1 MKNKT
6 IFTLGNKI
14 LRSLSSLI
22 CLEGKNG
29 GISTYQSDYTY
40 LMADPRIH
48 FMKQVLKTIFIRDAA
63 KNSAPFSFRLKCLKD
78 WLIKTSSMN
87 LLVQLSWSCRAN
99 CIFCYQKGNPPFMR
113 AKKRISKEEM
123 DTRLKYFDFKR
134 GLGLVGGGICENDE
148 ILTNPYFP
156 KVINNIRGK
165 NKREII
171 EMTTNGTSLTPR
183 MIKTLARANPLLLV
197 LSLNSAD
204 PKIRQRLMNDPHPEV
219 AISSLPLLKKHR
231 IPFIISIV
239 VWPSIPFSDIKK
251 TIRYADENDAYAVRL
266 CLPGYTKIY
275 SRKKL
280 FDKNV
285 YWGEITKY
293 FYPLSP
299 RYSVPLLIVPNM
311 FVQSFLY
318 ERVDLPKV
326 IGAIKNSPAH
336 DHGIKP
342 GDLILEINGQ
352 PIDSIEAAM
361 KTLIAN
367 LYHMVRIKIRRK
379 NTIIDLEIR
388 DKPKGCY
395 PYGIQELRQNA
406 PYGFLLT
413 ERYLS
418 HDDIK
423 DIGRHISI
431 YDAKRVLVL
440 ASAGTRP
447 FVDYLLR
454 KYNVSK
460 TSGAKIF
467 IRTPKSR
474 YFGGSI
480 DAGDLLVVE
489 DYIKCVKQS
498 QKIVKPDLI
507 ILPSSPFS
515 KWGRDL
521 TGRVN
526 LDIERKVGIPVEFIY
541 NSSIELA

>member
-1 MKNKT
+1 MKGEKLLS
-6 IFTLGNKI
+6 LGNKI

-22 CLEGKNG
+22 YLEDKDAN
-29 GISTYQSDYTY
+29 SLTYQSDYAY
-40 LMADPRIH
+40 LMADPRIY
-48 FMKQVLKTIFIRDAA
+48 FIKQILKMIFIRGI
-63 KNSAPFSFRLKCLKD
+63 SSTTPFAFRLKRLKD

-123 DTRLKYFDFKR
+123 NTRLKYFDFKR
-134 GLGLVGGGICENDE
+134 GLGLMGGGICENDE

-156 KVINNIRGK
+156 EAIKSLRKK
-165 NKREII
+165 NKHEII
-171 EMTTNGTSLTPR
+171 EMTTNGTSLTPQ
-183 MIKTLARANPLLLV
+183 MIKTLAKANPLLLV

-204 PKIRQRLMNDPHPEV
+204 PKIRKWLMNDPHPEI
-219 AISSLPLLKKHR
+219 AISSLPLLKKHK
-231 IPFIISIV
+231 IPFIISLV
-239 VWPSIPFSDIKK
+239 VWPGLPFSDIEK

-266 CLPGYTKIY
+266 CLPGYTELF
-275 SRKKL
+275 SKKTL
-280 FDKNV
+280 FDKNE
-285 YWGEITKY
+285 YWGKTTKY

-299 RYSVPLLIVPNM
+299 KYTVPLLIVPNM
-311 FVQSFLY
+311 FVQSLLY

-326 IGAIKNSPAH
+326 IGAIKDSPAY

-352 PIDSIEAAM
+352 SIDSIEAAM

-367 LYHMVRIKIRRK
+367 LYQKVRIKIKRK
-379 NTIIDLEIR
+379 DLVIDLEII
-388 DKPKGCY
+388 DKIKGCY
-395 PYGIQELRQNA
+395 PYGIRELRQNA

-418 HDDIK
+418 HDDVK
-423 DIGRHISI
+423 DIGRHISV
-431 YDAKRVLVL
+431 YDSKRVLVL

-447 FVDYLLR
+447 FVEYLLR
-454 KYNVSK
+454 KYNISK
-460 TSGAKIF
+460 TSGANIY
-467 IRTPKSR
+467 IRVPRSR

-480 DAGDLLVVE
+480 DAGDLLIVE
-489 DYIKCVKQS
+489 DFIECIKQNL
-498 QKIVKPDLI
+498 KIVKPDLI
-507 ILPSSPFS
+507 ILPASPFS

-521 TGRVN
+521 IGQVN
-526 LDIERKVGIPVEFIY
+526 LDVEREVGIPVEFIY